1 MSYTRIFSML
11 YVNIQLHI
19 HITFRSEITICG
31 SHRVS
36 RAVIETRT
44 LRDGGCPA
52 TASSVHC
59 SDVRVIFHQKC
70 AMLRCCGCVWLPSN
84 IFIGTHSLALGRMRA
99 TDAMRAPSIHCILEH
114 RTAQL
119 LSLVLMEM
127 KKKNKQNEDKFR
139 TNLCRGNKGI
149 SAAHDLGFMTPSALK
164 EIGMVAIPIKDT
176 ADEKQYEEKW

>member
-52 TASSVHC
+52 TASS
-59 SDVRVIFHQKC
+59 
-70 AMLRCCGCVWLPSN
+70 
-84 IFIGTHSLALGRMRA
+84 GRMRA

-164 EIGMVAIPIKDT
+164 EIGM
-176 ADEKQYEEKW
+176 